1 MFGGLALI
9 AYNPIIA
16 LCVFAA
22 LLALMIYFAP
32 KILRAMKAKLWLVF
46 KKLKAPADIGLPATL
61 SLTVPANLADVFSRH
76 NVLTETIAW
85 AAPCISGR
93 GRRIPANL
101 FGALVATNEEPR
113 KLTFVARKR
122 SRGISETIDL
132 EGCTV
137 MREPKFLAENLV
149 ILPIGG
155 KAPKYLFTFPRSSGA
170 AVQEIV
176 DYLKPRLAPSAEV
189 TPIAESEPA
198 LHA

>member
-1 MFGGLALI
+1 
-9 AYNPIIA
+9 
-16 LCVFAA
+16 
-22 LLALMIYFAP
+22 
-32 KILRAMKAKLWLVF
+32 MKAKLWLVF
-46 KKLKAPADIGLPATL
+46 KKLKAPADIGMPATL

-85 AAPCISGR
+85 SAPCISGR

-122 SRGISETIDL
+122 SRGISETIELD
-132 EGCTV
+132 GCTV

-155 KAPKYLFTFPRSSGA
+155 KGPKYLFTFPRSSGA
-170 AVQEIV
+170 VVQEIV
-176 DYLKPRLAPSAEV
+176 DYLKPRLAPPVEV
-189 TPIAESEPA
+189 TPIAEPEPA
-198 LHA
+198 LHE